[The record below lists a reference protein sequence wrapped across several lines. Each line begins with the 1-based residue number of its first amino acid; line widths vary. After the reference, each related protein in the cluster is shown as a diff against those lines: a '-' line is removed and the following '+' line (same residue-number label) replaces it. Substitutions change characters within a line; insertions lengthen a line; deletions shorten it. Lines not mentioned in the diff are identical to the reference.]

1 MSQYCSFDVQPSAQ
15 NNAPNAGFQGHL
27 DQLCGNKEYEAKVC
41 ANPESLDC
49 LSYKASCDLHNMRHN
64 EYDTYQM
71 PYAPVAEVAP
81 AVPVE
86 AEAPAEE
93 AVPVAAEGAEAA
105 EAAEVVEAP
114 AEEAAEEPAAEAAE
128 EAEPVDE
135 AAAAPQQP
143 ASLFGG
149 LMKAVSSVGN
159 MLKGN

>member
-93 AVPVAAEGAEAA
+93 AAPVAA

>member
-41 ANPESLDC
+41 AEPESLDC

-105 EAAEVVEAP
+105 EVVEAPVEAP
-114 AEEAAEEPAAEAAE
+114 AEEAAEE
-128 EAEPVDE
+128 AEPVDE
-135 AAAAPQQP
+135 AAAPQQP

>member
-15 NNAPNAGFQGHL
+15 NNAPNTEFQGHL

-41 ANPESLDC
+41 AEPESLDC

-81 AVPVE
+81 AVPV
-86 AEAPAEE
+86 
-93 AVPVAAEGAEAA
+93 AAEGAEAA
-105 EAAEVVEAP
+105 EAVEAP
-114 AEEAAEEPAAEAAE
+114 AEAPVEEAAEEPADEAAE

-135 AAAAPQQP
+135 AAAPQQV
-143 ASLFGG
+143 SLFGG
-149 LMKAVSSVGN
+149 LMKAVSNVGN

>member
-49 LSYKASCDLHNMRHN
+49 LSFKAACDLHSMHHN

-71 PYAPVAEVAP
+71 PYAPVTEVAP

-93 AVPVAAEGAEAA
+93 AVPVAAVAAEGAEA
-105 EAAEVVEAP
+105 VEAVE
-114 AEEAAEEPAAEAAE
+114 AEEAPEEAPEEAADEAAE

-135 AAAAPQQP
+135 AAATQP
-143 ASLFGG
+143 VSIFGG
-149 LMKAVSSVGN
+149 LMKAVNNVGN
-159 MLKGN
+159 LLKGN

>member
-105 EAAEVVEAP
+105 EVVEAP

-135 AAAAPQQP
+135 AAAAPQQV
-143 ASLFGG
+143 SLFGG
-149 LMKAVSSVGN
+149 LMKAVSDVGN

>member
-105 EAAEVVEAP
+105 EVVEAP
-114 AEEAAEEPAAEAAE
+114 AEEPAAEEPAAEAAE

>member
-27 DQLCGNKEYEAKVC
+27 DQLCGNKDYEAKVC
-41 ANPESLDC
+41 AEPESLDC

-86 AEAPAEE
+86 AAEPAATAEPAAAEEGAQVEEGAPVEAPVE
-93 AVPVAAEGAEAA
+93 AEAA
-105 EAAEVVEAP
+105 AEP
-114 AEEAAEEPAAEAAE
+114 AAE
-128 EAEPVDE
+128 EAEE
-135 AAAAPQQP
+135 AAPVVNQP
-143 ASLFGG
+143 VSLLGG
-149 LMKAVSSVGN
+149 IVKAVSGLGN